1 MGNGWANKK
10 FIIAFA
16 LALLICACATTYDR
30 ENRFDTLV
38 SARFN
43 SITKIHC
50 LNRTALSEETQVD
63 FRVKVLQKKD
73 DPLRVCYRISKFERC
88 FDTRLNYTYTECRET
103 TLPYKHCHDDRFD
116 GNEVWK
122 IYHIGAGDTLML
134 GNNIF
139 VAITGEGCFTAAKQ

>member
-16 LALLICACATTYDR
+16 FALLICACATTYDR
-30 ENRFDTLV
+30 EKRFDTLV

-73 DPLRVCYRISKFERC
+73 DPLRVCYRISEFERC
-88 FDTRLNYTYTECRET
+88 FDTRLNYTYTECREIT
-103 TLPYKHCHDDRFD
+103 PPYKHCHDDRFD

-134 GNNIF
+134 GNDIF
-139 VAITGEGCFTAAKQ
+139 VAITGEGCFAAAKQ

>member
-63 FRVKVLQKKD
+63 FRVKVLQNRD
-73 DPLRVCYRISKFERC
+73 DPLRVCYRISEFERC
-88 FDTRLNYTYTECRET
+88 FDTRLNYTYTECHET
-103 TLPYKHCHDDRFD
+103 TPPYKHCHDDRFD

-134 GNNIF
+134 GNDIF

>member
-16 LALLICACATTYDR
+16 LALLICACASTYDR
-30 ENRFDTLV
+30 EKRFDTLV

-63 FRVKVLQKKD
+63 FRVKVLQNRD
-73 DPLRVCYRISKFERC
+73 DPLRVCYRISEFERC
-88 FDTRLNYTYTECRET
+88 FDTRLNYTYTECHET
-103 TLPYKHCHDDRFD
+103 TPPYKHCHDDRFD

-134 GNNIF
+134 GKDIF
-139 VAITGEGCFTAAKQ
+139 VAVTGEGCFAAAKQ

>member
-16 LALLICACATTYDR
+16 LALLMCACATTYDR

-73 DPLRVCYRISKFERC
+73 DSLRVCYRISEFERC

-103 TLPYKHCHDDRFD
+103 TPPYKRCHDDRFD

-134 GNNIF
+134 GNDIF
-139 VAITGEGCFTAAKQ
+139 VAITGEGCFAAARQ

>member
-16 LALLICACATTYDR
+16 LALLMCACATTYDR

-63 FRVKVLQKKD
+63 FHVKVLQKKD
-73 DPLRVCYRISKFERC
+73 DPLRVCYRISEFERC

-103 TLPYKHCHDDRFD
+103 TPPYKHCHDDRIN

-122 IYHIGAGDTLML
+122 IYEINPGDTLML
-134 GNNIF
+134 GNDIF

>member
-1 MGNGWANKK
+1 MGNRWANKK

-16 LALLICACATTYDR
+16 LSLLICACATTYDR

-50 LNRTALSEETQVD
+50 QDRTALSEETQVD

-73 DPLRVCYRISKFERC
+73 DPLRVCYRISEFERC
-88 FDTRLNYTYTECRET
+88 FDTRLNYTYTECREIT
-103 TLPYKHCHDDRFD
+103 PPYKHCHDDRFD

-122 IYHIGAGDTLML
+122 IYDIASGDTLML
-134 GNNIF
+134 GSDNF
-139 VAITGEGCFTAAKQ
+139 VAITGEGCFAAAKQ

>member
-16 LALLICACATTYDR
+16 HTLLICACATTYDR

-38 SARFN
+38 SARLN

-73 DPLRVCYRISKFERC
+73 DPLRVCYRISEFERC

-103 TLPYKHCHDDRFD
+103 TPPYKHCHDDRFD

-134 GNNIF
+134 GNDIF
-139 VAITGEGCFTAAKQ
+139 VAITGEGCFAAAKR

>member
-30 ENRFDTLV
+30 ENSFDTLV

-50 LNRTALSEETQVD
+50 LNRTALSEETQGD
-63 FRVKVLQKKD
+63 FRVKVLQNKN
-73 DPLRVCYRISKFERC
+73 DPLRVCYRISEFERC
-88 FDTRLNYTYTECRET
+88 FDTRLDYTYTECREIT
-103 TLPYKHCHDDRFD
+103 PPYKRCHDERFD

-122 IYHIGAGDTLML
+122 IYHIGAGDTLLL
-134 GNNIF
+134 GKDIF
-139 VAITGEGCFTAAKQ
+139 VAITGEGCFAAAKQ

>member
-1 MGNGWANKK
+1 MRK

-30 ENRFDTLV
+30 ENSLDTLV

-73 DPLRVCYRISKFERC
+73 DPLRVCYRISEFERC

-103 TLPYKHCHDDRFD
+103 TPPYKHCHDDRFD
-116 GNEVWK
+116 GNEIWK
-122 IYHIGAGDTLML
+122 IYRIGAGDTLML
-134 GNNIF
+134 GNDIF
-139 VAITGEGCFTAAKQ
+139 IAITGEGCFAAAKQ

>member
-1 MGNGWANKK
+1 MGNVWANKK

-73 DPLRVCYRISKFERC
+73 DPLRVCYRISEFERC
-88 FDTRLNYTYTECRET
+88 FDIRLNYTYTECRET
-103 TLPYKHCHDDRFD
+103 TPPYKHCHDDRFN
-116 GNEVWK
+116 GNEIWK
-122 IYHIGAGDTLML
+122 IFEINPGDTLML
-134 GNNIF
+134 GNDIF
-139 VAITGEGCFTAAKQ
+139 IALTGEGCFAAAKQ

>member
-1 MGNGWANKK
+1 MGNRWANKK

-16 LALLICACATTYDR
+16 LALLICACASTYDR

-38 SARFN
+38 SAKFN

-63 FRVKVLQKKD
+63 FRVKVLQNKD
-73 DPLRVCYRISKFERC
+73 DPLRVCYRISEFERC
-88 FDTRLNYTYTECRET
+88 FDTRLDYTYTECRET
-103 TLPYKHCHDDRFD
+103 TPPYKRCHDDRFN

-122 IYHIGAGDTLML
+122 IYEINSGDTLML
-134 GNNIF
+134 ENDIF
-139 VAITGEGCFTAAKQ
+139 IAITGEGCFAATKQ

>member
-16 LALLICACATTYDR
+16 LALLICACATTHDR
-30 ENRFDTLV
+30 ENRFATLV

-63 FRVKVLQKKD
+63 FHVKVLQKKD
-73 DPLRVCYRISKFERC
+73 DPLRVCYRISEFERC

-103 TLPYKHCHDDRFD
+103 TPPYKHCHDDRIN

-122 IYHIGAGDTLML
+122 IYEINPGDTLML
-134 GNNIF
+134 GNDIF
-139 VAITGEGCFTAAKQ
+139 VAVTGEGCFAAARQ

>member
-30 ENRFDTLV
+30 ENSFDTLV

-43 SITKIHC
+43 SVAKIHC
-50 LNRTALSEETQVD
+50 QDRTALSEETQVD

-73 DPLRVCYRISKFERC
+73 DPLRVCYRISEFERC

-103 TLPYKHCHDDRFD
+103 TPPYKHCHDDRFD
-116 GNEVWK
+116 GNEIWK

-134 GNNIF
+134 GKDIF
-139 VAITGEGCFTAAKQ
+139 VAITGEGCFAAAKQ

>member
-73 DPLRVCYRISKFERC
+73 DPLRVCYRISEFERC

-103 TLPYKHCHDDRFD
+103 TPPYKHCHDDRFD

-122 IYHIGAGDTLML
+122 IYHIGAGDTLLL
-134 GNNIF
+134 GKDIF
-139 VAITGEGCFTAAKQ
+139 VAVTGEGCFAAARQ

>member
-10 FIIAFA
+10 FIIAIA

-30 ENRFDTLV
+30 ENSFDTLV

-63 FRVKVLQKKD
+63 FRVKVLQNKG
-73 DPLRVCYRISKFERC
+73 DPLRVCYRISEFERC

-103 TLPYKHCHDDRFD
+103 TPPYKHCHDDRFD

-134 GNNIF
+134 GNDIF
-139 VAITGEGCFTAAKQ
+139 IAITSEGCFAAAKR

>member
-1 MGNGWANKK
+1 MGNRWANKK

-16 LALLICACATTYDR
+16 LALLICACASTYDR

-73 DPLRVCYRISKFERC
+73 DPLRVCYRISEFERC
-88 FDTRLNYTYTECRET
+88 FDTRLDYTYTECRET
-103 TLPYKHCHDDRFD
+103 TPPYKRCHDDRFD

-134 GNNIF
+134 WNDIF
-139 VAITGEGCFTAAKQ
+139 VAITGEGCFATARQ

>member
-1 MGNGWANKK
+1 MGSGWANKK

-30 ENRFDTLV
+30 ENSFDTLV

-73 DPLRVCYRISKFERC
+73 DPLRVCYRISEFERC

-103 TLPYKHCHDDRFD
+103 TPPYKHCHDERFD

-134 GNNIF
+134 GNDIF
-139 VAITGEGCFTAAKQ
+139 VAITGEGCFAAAKQ

>member
-1 MGNGWANKK
+1 MGNGRANKK

-16 LALLICACATTYDR
+16 LALLICACASTYDR

-50 LNRTALSEETQVD
+50 LNRTDLSEETQGD

-73 DPLRVCYRISKFERC
+73 DPLRVCYRISEFERC

-103 TLPYKHCHDDRFD
+103 TPPYKHCHDDRFD

-134 GNNIF
+134 GNDIF
-139 VAITGEGCFTAAKQ
+139 VAITGEGCFAAAKR